1 MKRGCY
7 EEDGCADHEDDIWM
21 ALIPRYFYARR
32 VCRALY
38 GYVTLLAVCLLQFS
52 RAPCFGNL
60 QAGLFQAA
68 RGRLFR
74 VPRVRDVQN
83 VELCRVRGVMQ

>member
-7 EEDGCADHEDDIWM
+7 EEDGCVEHEDDIWM
-21 ALIPRYFYARR
+21 FFSARR

-38 GYVTLLAVCLLQFS
+38 GYVTLLRVCLLQCS
-52 RAPCFGNL
+52 MASCFGNL

-68 RGRLFR
+68 RD
-74 VPRVRDVQN
+74 PKP
-83 VELCRVRGVMQ
+83 